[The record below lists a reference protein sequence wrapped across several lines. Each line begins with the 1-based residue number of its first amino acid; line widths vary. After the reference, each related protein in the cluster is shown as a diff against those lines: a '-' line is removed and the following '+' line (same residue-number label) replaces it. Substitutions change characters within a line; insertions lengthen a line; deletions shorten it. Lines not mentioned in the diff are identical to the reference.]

1 MPGTRAAVALVPGLS
16 LPPYGHV
23 QEGHGASEY
32 WDKVI
37 TDKHTDVLF
46 QLCSLVQVWSIEQPS
61 WTCKIDGGLAGLTWC
76 WWAPD
81 SRHLLT
87 MADFSLH
94 LTLWSLVSK
103 SVSLIKYPKLP
114 QSGLDFTPDGRYM
127 ALAERR
133 DCKDVVSVFDCNS
146 WQLVQHFPVATQDLA
161 GLQWSPDGCVLAVWD
176 CVLDYKVLMY
186 SMDGRC
192 LATYS
197 AYEHALG
204 VKTVTWAPSS
214 QFLAIGSFD
223 EKLRV
228 LNHLTW
234 RTVAEH
240 AHTATVDCAGVVVYQ
255 EIESQQSLPPLT
267 HRMASSQSH
276 YDTVSLP
283 VTVAASRP
291 DPEKPNPRLGV
302 GLASFSSDSRYLATR
317 NDNMPCAVWV
327 WDMLE
332 LSLVVLLL
340 QASPVR
346 EACWDPRQPRLA
358 IATGNGRL
366 YLWSPAGCVSVCIPC
381 DPSFSLTRLT
391 WHPDGTALALLS
403 SSHFC
408 VCYLADSHS
417 S

>member
-1 MPGTRAAVALVPGLS
+1 
-16 LPPYGHV
+16 
-23 QEGHGASEY
+23 
-32 WDKVI
+32 
-37 TDKHTDVLF
+37 
-46 QLCSLVQVWSIEQPS
+46 
-61 WTCKIDGGLAGLTWC
+61 
-76 WWAPD
+76 
-81 SRHLLT
+81 

-133 DCKDVVSVFDCNS
+133 ECKDIVSVFDCSS

-161 GLQWSPDGCVLAVWD
+161 GLQWSPDACVLAVWD
-176 CVLDYKVLMY
+176 TVLDYNVLMY

-204 VKTVTWAPSS
+204 VKTVSWAPSS

-223 EKLRV
+223 EKVRV

-234 RTVAEH
+234 RTVTEH
-240 AHTATVDCAGVVVYQ
+240 THPTTVHCAGAIVYQ
-255 EIESQQSLPPLT
+255 EVEDQALPLACLK
-267 HRMASSQSH
+267 ASSQSH
-276 YDTVSLP
+276 YDTPAPP
-283 VTVAASRP
+283 VTVPASRP

-302 GLASFSSDSRYLATR
+302 GLATFSPDSRYLATR
-317 NDNMPCAVWV
+317 NDNMPSAVWV

-332 LSLVVLLL
+332 LGLAALLL
-340 QASPVR
+340 QSAPVR
-346 EACWDPRQPRLA
+346 EACWDPHQARLA
-358 IATGNGRL
+358 IATGNNRL
-366 YLWSPAGCVSVCIPC
+366 YLWSPAGCVSVCVPC
-381 DPSFSLTRLT
+381 DPSFSLTRLV

-408 VCYLADSHS
+408 VCYLADS
-417 S
+417 

>member
-1 MPGTRAAVALVPGLS
+1 M
-16 LPPYGHV
+16 
-23 QEGHGASEY
+23 
-32 WDKVI
+32 
-37 TDKHTDVLF
+37 
-46 QLCSLVQVWSIEQPS
+46 WSIEQPS
-61 WTCKIDGGLAGLTWC
+61 WTCKIDGGLAGLTWS

-114 QSGLDFTPDGRYM
+114 QSGLDFTCDGRYM

-133 DCKDVVSVFDCNS
+133 DCKDEVSIFDCGS

-161 GLQWSPDGCVLAVWD
+161 GLGWSPDSRVLAVWD
-176 CVLDYKVLMY
+176 CVLDYKVLLY

-192 LATYS
+192 LASYS

-204 VKTVTWAPSS
+204 VKTVTWSPSS

-240 AHTATVDCAGVVVYQ
+240 LHPTSVDSAGAAVYQ
-255 EIESQQSLPPLT
+255 EVEVKVQPPSLAPSHLP
-267 HRMASSQSH
+267 SQSR
-276 YDTVSLP
+276 YDTLVQP
-283 VTVAASRP
+283 VVVPASRP
-291 DPEKPNPRLGV
+291 DPEKPNPKLGV
-302 GLASFSSDSRYLATR
+302 GLAIFSPDSRYLATH
-317 NDNMPCAVWV
+317 NDNMPSAVWV
-327 WDMLE
+327 WDMHRLG
-332 LSLVVLLL
+332 LVALLL
-340 QASPVR
+340 QAGPVR
-346 EACWDPRQPRLA
+346 DASWDPRQPRLA
-358 IATGNGRL
+358 IATGNGKL

-381 DPSFSLTRLT
+381 DRSFSLTRLA
-391 WHPDGTALALLS
+391 WHPDGSSLALLS

-408 VCYLADSHS
+408 VCYLSDTQPS
-417 S
+417 